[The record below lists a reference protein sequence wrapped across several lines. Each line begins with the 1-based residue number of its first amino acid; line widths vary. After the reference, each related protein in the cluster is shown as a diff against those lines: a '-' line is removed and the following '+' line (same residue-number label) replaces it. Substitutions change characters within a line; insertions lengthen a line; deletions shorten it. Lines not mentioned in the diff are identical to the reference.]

1 MIRSERARA
10 LNAVKAGDVIYGIAS
25 GRQQKILFVYRAD
38 QDHIFARHITSQT
51 KVKFRRDGT
60 SEKTWDGGSCTIVS
74 TAALP
79 AKDHQVAEGLDRKM
93 RTAKEL
99 SDLRLSDAEIDLL
112 VNVHEYFKAHLLPED

>member
-1 MIRSERARA
+1 MA
-10 LNAVKAGDVIYGIAS
+10 LSAVKAGDVIYGIAA

-38 QDHIFARHITSQT
+38 RDHIFARHITSQI

-60 SEKTWDGGSCTIVS
+60 SEKTWDGGSCTIIS

-79 AKDHQVAEGLDRKM
+79 AKDHQIAVALDQKM

-99 SDLRLSDAEIDLL
+99 SDFRLSKAEVDLL
-112 VNVHEYFKAHLLPED
+112 VNVHEYFEARPLPKA